1 MNLEKTQKLLQRI
14 IDRQPGAK
22 VLVCYRREAKVK
34 KGSPI
39 VHKEVCLDTKFGINY
54 DNKKSTVIGRQN
66 GTLPKQNAGLFPGWK
81 WYSHPYILQYK
92 DRFYLRIDT
101 ENSKKTI
108 TWTCNGAEVEYTDI
122 EQYLLASEK
131 KEDTKPVANI
141 KLNDLISVG

>member
-22 VLVCYRREAKVK
+22 VLICYRREAKVK

-54 DNKKSTVIGRQN
+54 DNKKSTMVGRQN
-66 GTLPKQNAGLFPGWK
+66 GTLPKQNAGLSWGR
-81 WYSHPYILQYK
+81 WYSYPYLIEHK
-92 DRFYLRIDT
+92 DKYYLRIDT
-101 ENSKKTI
+101 EKSKKTI
-108 TWTCNGAEVEYTDI
+108 SWYCGGAEVDYNDI
-122 EQYLLASEK
+122 EHYLLASEK
-131 KEDTKPVANI
+131 KPDTKPVANI